1 MGCSCANKSTP
12 NKLTLEVLSKLT
24 NLTKSR
30 SNLTEN
36 PTFSRQNS
44 VRTPRCLN
52 IKIVS
57 ESCPVILNTL
67 NLSGTSLYMSSF
79 KYTPYYTYLKKTY
92 SNFTSSKRYFLNQI
106 HETCFSNFEIKDGI
120 AIMLISIYGNASVK
134 VKYFE
139 NFPFFEIKG
148 ELNEE
153 TTQILQAWTSFLQE
167 IQKIL
172 KNDSKKMR
180 KAMRKIQDFTLDLMN
195 FVDSTLRQKQVKK
208 SIKLC
213 KNAEALGSEVLGEVL
228 SLYEGILLFF
238 KRIQKVNK
246 EIQELGKK
254 AEKLG
259 SFSGE
264 RIVHELLMNS

>member
-1 MGCSCANKSTP
+1 MGCSCTNKSIP

-24 NLTKSR
+24 NLVKSR

-36 PTFSRQNS
+36 PAFSRQNS
-44 VRTPRCLN
+44 MKIPRCLN

-57 ESCPVILNTL
+57 ESSPVILNTL

-92 SNFTSSKRYFLNQI
+92 SNYTSSKRYFYNQV
-106 HETCFSNFEIKDGI
+106 HETCFTDFAIKDGI
-120 AIMLISIYGNASVK
+120 AIMLISIYGNASVQ

-139 NFPFFEIKG
+139 NFPFFEVQG
-148 ELNEE
+148 ELNPS
-153 TTQILQAWTSFLQE
+153 TSQIFEAWTSFLQE
-167 IQKIL
+167 IQKVL
-172 KNDSKKMR
+172 KNNSIKLR
-180 KAMRKIQDFTLDLMN
+180 KAVSKMKLFTTELTDFMEN
-195 FVDSTLRQKQVKK
+195 TLRQEKVKK

-213 KNAEALGSEVLGEVL
+213 KYSEAIGSEVLNEVL
-228 SLYEGILLFF
+228 GLFEEILLFF
-238 KRIQKVNK
+238 KGIKKVDK
-246 EIQELGKK
+246 EVQLLGKK